1 MFLVQSLDGKIQI
14 FEQSA
19 NAFSRQL
26 LDCLIPGE
34 NMYMYVCMHVCMH
47 VCISGL
53 EHILVTAT

>member
-34 NMYMYVCMHVCMH
+34 NMYMYVCMHVC
-47 VCISGL
+47 IYGL
-53 EHILVTAT
+53 EHILVTATLR